1 MSTIKVDV
9 VSAEEQIFSGDAEF
23 VALPGESGELG
34 ILPQHAPLISLIKPG
49 FVRITM
55 PGSKEIKQVFVAG
68 GVIEVQPQ
76 HVTVLADTAI
86 RSEEMD
92 RAKTEKA
99 IAAAREARSKATSE
113 ADLAQTRCAVGFL
126 GSSDGCYRKAQTP
139 SLSAKTTKKD
149 RCFCG
154 ICPFLFWVIT

>member
-23 VALPGESGELG
+23 VALPGEAGELG

-55 PGSKEIKQVFVAG
+55 PGSKEVKQVFVAG

-76 HVTVLADTAI
+76 HVTVLIPLFVPKKWIAPRRKRLWQLLAK
-86 RSEEMD
+86 RAARL
-92 RAKTEKA
+92 RAKPIWPSSMRNWLSWLLKWQLSKSSNA
-99 IAAAREARSKATSE
+99 ITKRK
-113 ADLAQTRCAVGFL
+113 
-126 GSSDGCYRKAQTP
+126 SDEEGQMCE
-139 SLSAKTTKKD
+139 D
-149 RCFCG
+149 
-154 ICPFLFWVIT
+154 ICPFLFCVITL

>member
-23 VALPGESGELG
+23 VALPGEAGELG

-55 PGSKEIKQVFVAG
+55 PGSKEVKQVFVAG

-99 IAAAREARSKATSE
+99 MAAARNWLSWLLKWQLSK
-113 ADLAQTRCAVGFL
+113 
-126 GSSDGCYRKAQTP
+126 SSNAITKRKSDEEGQMCE
-139 SLSAKTTKKD
+139 D
-149 RCFCG
+149 
-154 ICPFLFWVIT
+154 ICPFLFCVITL

>member
-23 VALPGESGELG
+23 VALPGEAGELG
-34 ILPQHAPLISLIKPG
+34 ILPQHTPLISLIKPG
-49 FVRITM
+49 FVRITL
-55 PGSKEIKQVFVAG
+55 PDTKEVKQVFVAG
-68 GVIEVQPQ
+68 GVIEVQPH

-99 IAAAREARSKATSE
+99 LAAAREARSKATSE
-113 ADLAQTRCAVGFL
+113 VDLAKLDAEL
-126 GSSDGCYRKAQTP
+126 
-139 SLSAKTTKKD
+139 
-149 RCFCG
+149 
-154 ICPFLFWVIT
+154 VILAAELAAIEKLKRHH

>member
-1 MSTIKVDV
+1 MSASRVDV
-9 VSAEEQIFSGDAEF
+9 VSAEEQVCSGDAEF
-23 VALPGESGELG
+23 VALPCEAGELG
-34 ILPQHAPLISLIKPG
+34 MLPQHAPLISLIKPG

-55 PGSKEIKQVFVAG
+55 PGSKEVKQVFVAG

-99 IAAAREARSKATSE
+99 MAAAREARSKATSE
-113 ADLAQTRCAVGFL
+113 ADLAKLDAQLAFL
-126 GSSDGCYRKAQTP
+126 AAQMAAIEK
-139 SLSAKTTKKD
+139 LK
-149 RCFCG
+149 RHH
-154 ICPFLFWVIT
+154 

>member
-23 VALPGESGELG
+23 VALPGEAGELG
-34 ILPQHAPLISLIKPG
+34 ILPQHTPLISLIKPG
-49 FVRITM
+49 FVRITL
-55 PGSKEIKQVFVAG
+55 PDTKEVKQVFVAG
-68 GVIEVQPQ
+68 GVIEVQPH

-99 IAAAREARSKATSE
+99 LTAAREARSKATSE
-113 ADLAQTRCAVGFL
+113 VDLAKLDAELAILAAELAAIEKLKRHH
-126 GSSDGCYRKAQTP
+126 
-139 SLSAKTTKKD
+139 
-149 RCFCG
+149 
-154 ICPFLFWVIT
+154 

>member
-113 ADLAQTRCAVGFL
+113 ADLAKLDAQLAFL
-126 GSSDGCYRKAQTP
+126 AAQMAAIEKLKTP